1 MVKYNLTEI
10 GMEMTVKD
18 VIKMLY
24 IACDG
29 NLDMPFLGVCLS
41 GSEQQKT
48 MCVPSKIDA
57 ESGKVI
63 EGGTLFGY
71 MKPTIHKSA
80 DYCWK
85 NDKYIPAIA
94 IKRGGISD
102 IGFTDLKEKLGKT
115 IEL

>member
-1 MVKYNLTEI
+1 
-10 GMEMTVKD
+10 MEMTVKD

-41 GSEQQKT
+41 SSEQQMT
-48 MCVPSKIDA
+48 MNVPSKIDA
-57 ESGKVI
+57 ESGKVL
-63 EGGTLFGY
+63 EGDNLFGY

-80 DYCWK
+80 VCDWED
-85 NDKYIPAIA
+85 NRYIPAIA

-102 IGFTDLKEKLGKT
+102 VIFPDLKEKLGKT

>member
-1 MVKYNLTEI
+1 MK
-10 GMEMTVKD
+10 MTVRE

-24 IACDG
+24 VACDG
-29 NLDMPFLGVCLS
+29 NLDMPFLGVCLAS
-41 GSEQQKT
+41 GEQVMT
-48 MCVPSKIDA
+48 NTIPSKIDA
-57 ESGKVI
+57 ETGKVL

-80 DYCWK
+80 VCGWK
-85 NDKYIPAIA
+85 DNKYIPAIA

-102 IGFTDLKEKLGKT
+102 VTFSNLKEKLGKT